1 MGRMVLL
8 RHDLPDGTHHYD
20 WMLERPDGGALLTFR
35 VALRIDD
42 PACTRFDG
50 VRLADHRA
58 AYLTCEGE
66 VSGGRGRVTRLA
78 SGTVEALRDLPADGL
93 VSARVCWGGAWAEVR
108 GARTAGNAGAV
119 DEESWAFTLAAR

>member
-20 WMLERPDGGALLTFR
+20 WMLERPEGDALLTFR
-35 VALRIDD
+35 VGLRIDD

-58 AYLTCEGE
+58 AYLTYEGE
-66 VSGGRGRVTRLA
+66 VSGGRGRVTRVA
-78 SGTVEALRDLPADGL
+78 WGTVEALRDLPADGL
-93 VSARVCWGGAWAEVR
+93 VSARVCWGGAWVMVQ
-108 GARTAGNAGAV
+108 GARSAGNPEAAG
-119 DEESWAFTLAAR
+119 EESWAFTLAAR